1 MGGAVREMGTAGRQ
15 VGAGTQTVRENQSFQ
30 QPFVKA
36 RPPPTRM
43 DAAEAWLGFRLS
55 SERAYS
61 EFLCG
66 PF

>member
-36 RPPPTRM
+36 RPPPTRT
-43 DAAEAWLGFRLS
+43 DAAEAWRFPTFLR
-55 SERAYS
+55 EAYS
-61 EFLCG
+61 ECLCG
-66 PF
+66 PC